1 MVEEKVKSGGEKEEG
16 QASCGEWPS
25 TDNLRRLTCHPDRF
39 ALDMI
44 LDTFLG
50 GKRNYMCSEILP
62 YLAAGSENV
71 NCPNARSTETF
82 LQPVLSHKAQKSH
95 G

>member
-1 MVEEKVKSGGEKEEG
+1 MGEKKERGRPLVENG
-16 QASCGEWPS
+16 LGLIISGAIP
-25 TDNLRRLTCHPDRF
+25 CHPDHF

-62 YLAAGSENV
+62 YMAAGSENV